1 MSEKRKKVDY
11 KNFIKNIFYA
21 SVSIIIIGVIFTLF
35 SYSHTRFDDDLEYQN
50 NVENNYA
57 VYAFPIPD
65 SLYFAG
71 EKVPLENFDVRESLD
86 LEILKV
92 AYWHSE
98 MFLYL
103 KRANRVFPIVEAIL
117 KKNGIP
123 DDFKYLM
130 VAESGLVNVVSP
142 AKAAGYWQFMEKTG
156 RAYGLE
162 INKEV
167 DERYH
172 LKKSTEAACKYLIK
186 RYKKYGSWSMA
197 AASYNAG
204 DGGVNKYLSYQKV
217 KSYYDLA
224 MYTETG
230 RYMYRTLAFKLI
242 MQNPKQYGFNYRKK
256 DLYPQIPVMEVEV
269 DSAITDMIAFSKKY
283 DINYKILKIFNPWL
297 RAHQLTNKTKK
308 KYILDIPKKG
318 ARSTKY

>member
-1 MSEKRKKVDY
+1 MTEK
-11 KNFIKNIFYA
+11 KNKIAFKDFFKNIFYA
-21 SVSIIIIGVIFTLF
+21 AASIMIIVVIFNLF
-35 SYSHTRFDDDLEYQN
+35 SYSNTRFNQDLEYQK

-57 VYAFPIPD
+57 VYAFPIPEKLD
-65 SLYFAG
+65 FAG

-86 LEILKV
+86 KEILKV

-103 KRANRVFPIVEAIL
+103 KRANRVFPVVEPIL

-142 AKAAGYWQFMEKTG
+142 AKAEGYWQFMNKTAK
-156 RAYGLE
+156 AYGLE
-162 INKEV
+162 VNREV

-172 LKKSTEAACKYLIK
+172 LKKSTEAACKYLKK
-186 RYKKYGSWSMA
+186 RYKKFGSWSMA

-204 DGGVNKYLSYQKV
+204 DGGVNKYLNYQKV

-224 MYTETG
+224 MFTETG
-230 RYMYRTLAFKLI
+230 RYIYRTLAFKLI
-242 MQNPKQYGFNYRKK
+242 MQNPQRYGFNYREK
-256 DLYPQIPVMEVEV
+256 DLYPQIPVFEIKV
-269 DSAITDMIAFSKKY
+269 DSAITDMVAFSKKQG
-283 DINYKILKIFNPWL
+283 INYKLLKIFNPWL

-308 KYILDIPKKG
+308 TYIIEIPEKG
-318 ARSTKY
+318 ARSKEY

>member
-1 MSEKRKKVDY
+1 MTEKKKKVDFKDFF
-11 KNFIKNIFYA
+11 KNTFYA
-21 SVSIIIIGVIFTLF
+21 SASIIIILVIFNLF
-35 SYSHTRFDDDLEYQN
+35 SYSHTRFNQDLEYQKS
-50 NVENNYA
+50 VENNYA
-57 VYAFPIPD
+57 VYAFPIPE
-65 SLYFAG
+65 SLDFAG

-103 KRANRVFPIVEAIL
+103 KRANRVFPVVEPIL
-117 KKNGIP
+117 KKNGVP

-142 AKAAGYWQFMEKTG
+142 ARAEGYWQFISGTAKE
-156 RAYGLE
+156 YGLE
-162 INKEV
+162 VNKEV

-172 LKKSTEAACKYLIK
+172 LKKSTEAACKYLKK
-186 RYKKYGSWSMA
+186 RYNKFGSWAMV

-204 DGGVNKYLSYQKV
+204 DGGVNKYIKYQKV
-217 KSYYDLA
+217 NSYYDLA
-224 MYTETG
+224 MFTETG
-230 RYMYRTLAFKLI
+230 RYVYRTLAFKLI
-242 MQNPKQYGFNYRKK
+242 MQNPEKYGFNYREK

-269 DSAITDMIAFSKKY
+269 DSSITDMIAFSKKY

-308 KYILDIPKKG
+308 KYILEIPEKG
-318 ARSTKY
+318 ARSKEY